1 MIFFGLGI
9 FPTTYTLISRLSN
22 LSFINFSGMS
32 NHEFAGYGPV
42 HVSTALS
49 FITGLLIIG
58 TFMYKLWN
66 KKSIMIS
73 IILLLTLITLL
84 TFSRSGFMVAT
95 PAVLA
100 AYIFYKRNFKL
111 LVTIYFLCL
120 FSFIIIIPLINN
132 LTNGAFQTRYSSISP
147 DARLII
153 AKDDLR
159 IFYENPLLGVGFGGT
174 NKEIRHLYNGQP
186 GTSAHTEYTRFLAEQ
201 GVIGLLCIIL
211 LIMVFYKRLITEKS
225 KVNQPILLFLI
236 IFPFLYFFAVAF
248 RTYLPALSL
257 GLALTNLELES

>member
-1 MIFFGLGI
+1 MLLISFIHTIFFFTEVTFVDIYKKFAVGFINIFVLFFTCFAFDSIKIKSTDLKNIMIFFGLGI

-84 TFSRSGFMVAT
+84 TFQSFRVYGSYTCCPGS
-95 PAVLA
+95 
-100 AYIFYKRNFKL
+100 
-111 LVTIYFLCL
+111 IYFL
-120 FSFIIIIPLINN
+120 
-132 LTNGAFQTRYSSISP
+132 
-147 DARLII
+147 
-153 AKDDLR
+153 
-159 IFYENPLLGVGFGGT
+159 
-174 NKEIRHLYNGQP
+174 
-186 GTSAHTEYTRFLAEQ
+186 
-201 GVIGLLCIIL
+201 
-211 LIMVFYKRLITEKS
+211 
-225 KVNQPILLFLI
+225 
-236 IFPFLYFFAVAF
+236 
-248 RTYLPALSL
+248 
-257 GLALTNLELES
+257 